1 MTKAPKQ
8 PPPPENAPAASPAA
22 AAAPQ
27 PAPAPQAAPI
37 PQDSPA
43 DDAAA
48 QAVFTQQQ
56 TLIMTQAAYIRQ
68 LETDLGFVVPPVA
81 PTPPSQTADQLNPV
95 IVSQA
100 GAIRLQSAYTQ
111 NLEDLATLIAALP
124 TTTTTH

>member
-8 PPPPENAPAASPAA
+8 PPPPENAPAASPGA

-27 PAPAPQAAPI
+27 TAPPQVQAA
-37 PQDSPA
+37 DSPA

-124 TTTTTH
+124 TTATTTH

>member
-27 PAPAPQAAPI
+27 TAPPQVQAA
-37 PQDSPA
+37 DSPA

-124 TTTTTH
+124 TTATTTH